1 MSEYKIPIIPNLN
14 LEKNEK
20 EHYEFN
26 VNVGKIK
33 SKKTGHIS
41 EIYNIKIEIYDK
53 IEIYFEI
60 NHLDYCNLFM
70 KEVPSDNGRKF
81 IDTSEIRFFDIGCD
95 YNEYGMSLLNF
106 NLKNYTHEFKNG
118 MVKDSILGECDEC
131 ILVKNNNF
139 INDDETVRV
148 WNILECS
155 NTSHVGFI
163 EFESDN
169 LNNVFLKS
177 INTHDYYSEYE
188 TPQDLEIRH
197 NLQEKQNHSF
207 NQLLGE
213 DSFLYYEDAYGE
225 ISNEII
231 NNINKLLMFYDS
243 NIVPSRF
250 VIFESIDTIKLEIKI
265 KSKNKYKLNGRSIF
279 KDWPNNL
286 FNFINSSYDSYIN
299 AKSSNI
305 DIDLLF
311 HYYVW
316 IKNEQYAEVKLMLC
330 SEFLEVLK
338 NDKLNPHKNE
348 NGYFYDKIFQRF
360 SFAKL
365 DTYKLLKLLQPE
377 IFQII
382 TDLEKKYI
390 DQGYNRK
397 DVLKICK
404 KYKKEYLLRS
414 LERYRNKIIH
424 SGKFELLP
432 EDIDKIL
439 ENLIKDFKNVYKID
453 SQIELI
459 EKIGNDMKLKLNNVD
474 SIFDIFKQSE
484 LFETVIEIF
493 LLNLLNVD
501 CLLIRNNSLKSQI
514 PNEEDDFNSKSYVD
528 KFIKK

>member
-1 MSEYKIPIIPNLN
+1 MSEYKIPLIPNLN

-60 NHLDYCNLFM
+60 DKLAYCDLFM
-70 KEVPSDNGRKF
+70 EEIPSDKGRKF
-81 IDTSEIRFFDIGCD
+81 IDSSEIRFFDIECGSNG
-95 YNEYGMSLLNF
+95 YNISLLNF

-139 INDDETVRV
+139 INDDENVRV

-155 NTSHVGFI
+155 NTSHVGFL

-169 LNNVFLKS
+169 LSNVFLKS
-177 INTHDYYSEYE
+177 SNTHDYYSEYE
-188 TPQDLEIRH
+188 TEQDLEIMYALRE
-197 NLQEKQNHSF
+197 NQNNSF
-207 NQLLGE
+207 NQLLGQ
-213 DSFLYYEDAYGE
+213 DSFLYYEELYGE

-250 VIFESIDTIKLEIKI
+250 VIFESIDTKKLEIKI
-265 KSKNKYKLNGRSIF
+265 KSKNNYKLNGRSIF

-286 FNFINSSYDSYIN
+286 FNFINSSYDAYIN

-348 NGYFYDKIFQRF
+348 KGHFYDKIFQRF
-360 SFAKL
+360 NFAKL

-382 TDLEKKYI
+382 TDLEKEYI
-390 DQGYNRK
+390 DQGYKRK
-397 DVLKICK
+397 DVIKICK
-404 KYKKEYLLRS
+404 KYKKEYLLRCI
-414 LERYRNKIIH
+414 ERYRNKIIH

-439 ENLIKDFKNVYKID
+439 ENLIKDFKNDYKID

-459 EKIGNDMKLKLNNVD
+459 EKIGNDMKVKLNNVD
-474 SIFDIFKQSE
+474 SIFDIFKQSK
-484 LFETVIEIF
+484 LFESMIEIF

-501 CLLIRNNSLKSQI
+501 CLLINNHSLKSKI
-514 PNEEDDFNSKSYVD
+514 PTEDDFNSKNYVD

>member
-1 MSEYKIPIIPNLN
+1 MSEYKIPIIPNLD

-26 VNVGKIK
+26 VDVGKIK
-33 SKKTGHIS
+33 SKQTGEIAK
-41 EIYNIKIEIYDK
+41 IYNIKIEIYDK
-53 IEIYFEI
+53 IDISFEI
-60 NHLDYCNLFM
+60 EKLTYCNLFM
-70 KEVPSDNGRKF
+70 EEIPSDNGRKF
-81 IDTSEIRFFDIGCD
+81 IDTSEIRFFDINCNSD
-95 YNEYGMSLLNF
+95 KYNINLLNF
-106 NLKNYTHEFKNG
+106 NLRHYTHESKNG
-118 MVKDSILGECDEC
+118 IVKDYILGECDEC

-139 INDDETVRV
+139 INDDENVQV

-155 NTSHVGFI
+155 NTSHVGFF
-163 EFESDN
+163 EFGSDN
-169 LNNVFLKS
+169 LSNVFLKS
-177 INTHDYYSEYE
+177 INTHDYYCEYE
-188 TPQDLEIRH
+188 TQEDLEIRY
-197 NLQEKQNHSF
+197 NLQEKQNRSF

-213 DSFLYYEDAYGE
+213 NSFLYYEDSYGE

-231 NNINKLLMFYDS
+231 DNIDKLLMFYDS
-243 NIVPSRF
+243 NIIPSRF
-250 VIFESIDTIKLEIKI
+250 VIFESIDTKKLIIKI
-265 KSKNKYKLNGRSIF
+265 KSKNNYKLNGMSIF

-286 FNFINSSYDSYIN
+286 FNFINSSYDAYIN
-299 AKSSNI
+299 AKSSDI
-305 DIDLLF
+305 DIDLLL

-348 NGYFYDKIFQRF
+348 NGHFYDKIFQRF

-382 TDLEKKYI
+382 TDLEKEYI
-390 DQGYNRK
+390 DQGYKRK
-397 DVLKICK
+397 DVIKICK
-404 KYKKEYLLRS
+404 KYKKEYLLRCI
-414 LERYRNKIIH
+414 ERYRNKIIH

-439 ENLIKDFKNVYKID
+439 ENLIKDFKNDYKLD
-453 SQIELI
+453 HQIELI
-459 EKIGNDMKLKLNNVD
+459 EKIGNDMEFKLNNVD
-474 SIFDIFKQSE
+474 SIFNIFKQAK
-484 LFETVIEIF
+484 LFESIIEIF

-501 CLLIRNNSLKSQI
+501 CLLVNNHSLKSKI
-514 PNEEDDFNSKSYVD
+514 PHEEDFNSKNYMD

>member
-33 SKKTGHIS
+33 SKKTEHIS

-53 IEIYFEI
+53 IDIYFEI
-60 NHLDYCNLFM
+60 ERLAYCDLFM
-70 KEVPSDNGRKF
+70 EEVPSDTGKKF
-81 IDTSEIRFFDIGCD
+81 IDTSEIRFFDINCD
-95 YNEYGMSLLNF
+95 SNGYGLTLLNF
-106 NLKNYTHEFKNG
+106 HLKNYTHESKNG
-118 MVKDSILGECDEC
+118 MIKDYILGECDEC

-139 INDDETVRV
+139 INGDENVRV

-155 NTSHVGFI
+155 NTSHVGFLK
-163 EFESDN
+163 FESNN

-177 INTHDYYSEYE
+177 SNTHDYYNEYGTKE
-188 TPQDLEIRH
+188 DLEIRY
-197 NLQEKQNHSF
+197 NLQEKQNYSF
-207 NQLLGE
+207 KQLLGE
-213 DSFLYYEDAYGE
+213 DSFLYYEDLYGE

-231 NNINKLLMFYDS
+231 GNIDKLLMFYDS
-243 NIVPSRF
+243 NIIPSRF
-250 VIFESIDTIKLEIKI
+250 VIFESIDTKKLVIKI
-265 KSKNKYKLNGRSIF
+265 KSKNKYKLNGSSIF

-299 AKSSNI
+299 AKSSDI
-305 DIDLLF
+305 DIDLLL

-338 NDKLNPHKNE
+338 NNKLKPYKNE
-348 NGYFYDKIFQRF
+348 TGYFYTKIFQRF
-360 SFAKL
+360 NLYKL
-365 DTYKLLKLLQPE
+365 DTYKLLKILQPE

-390 DQGYNRK
+390 GQGYNRK
-397 DVLKICK
+397 DVIKICK
-404 KYKKEYLLRS
+404 KYKKEYLLRC

-439 ENLIKDFKNVYKID
+439 ENLIKDFKNDYNRD

-459 EKIGNDMKLKLNNVD
+459 EKIGNDMKFELNNVD

-501 CLLIRNNSLKSQI
+501 CLLIRNNNLKSQI
-514 PNEEDDFNSKSYVD
+514 PNGEDDFNSKKYLD